1 MEFLILRRIQ
11 DDETEIDSH
20 VNTIHVASFK
30 EYGKTSEG
38 EITTKVQF
46 TGGGSSIF
54 IIEGKDLEEKIN
66 EVAKREQDKLNKQ
79 MDDRI
84 DARIKIALK
93 LLDENKV

>member
-1 MEFLILRRIQ
+1 MEFLILRKIQ
-11 DDETEIDSH
+11 DDGTEIDAH

-38 EITTKVQF
+38 EITTEVQF

-66 EVAKREQDKLNKQ
+66 EVAKREQDKINKRL
-79 MDDRI
+79 DDRI

-93 LLDENKV
+93 QLNEDKV